1 MGACFHL
8 TGQKRPLWAGK
19 PGAETGYG
27 VGSTAVEDPGRSALG
42 GGNKMCRG
50 SEVRGSQSNDGLM
63 MENRERERREAGSQG
78 TL

>member
-1 MGACFHL
+1 M
-8 TGQKRPLWAGK
+8 
-19 PGAETGYG
+19 
-27 VGSTAVEDPGRSALG
+27 AVEDPGRSALG